1 MQKHLGYINSKDRK
15 HLISYYERIASWRV
29 YEENGEIFA
38 QRVYRTY
45 YDDYIEGIVWSEPKD
60 EDEEP
65 EKLFDLGNGIYG
77 VSIEVRC
84 DFNPEYVEHYLKY
97 ADDND
102 WVEIEGKKFE
112 IFGKLEKN
120 CKAWYNYD
128 AEYRDREITDA
139 RPIEL

>member
-77 VSIEVRC
+77 IKLDLERDGVDGFLIYGKIEER
-84 DFNPEYVEHYLKY
+84 
-97 ADDND
+97 
-102 WVEIEGKKFE
+102 
-112 IFGKLEKN
+112 
-120 CKAWYNYD
+120 CKAWYEYD
-128 AEYRDREITDA
+128 AEWKDREITDA